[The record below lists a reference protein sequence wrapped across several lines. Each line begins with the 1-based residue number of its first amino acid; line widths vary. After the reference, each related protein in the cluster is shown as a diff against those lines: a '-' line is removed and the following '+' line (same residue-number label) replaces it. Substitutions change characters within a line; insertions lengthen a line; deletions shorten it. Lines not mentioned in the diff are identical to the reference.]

1 MHRFSSARL
10 RSGTVLYRERM
21 PLTAMPW
28 VLLTMAAA
36 LLYGTWSGV
45 VDRAEPVWVALGWAA
60 LTAGAIG
67 VLFLSIWALPVIGE
81 GKRVQVDETGEV
93 PEARLIE
100 DLRAVRRGSRRPCWA
115 VQAPR
120 TDNLHGSL
128 RTALRQHRGC

>member
-1 MHRFSSARL
+1 MSARL

-45 VDRAEPVWVALGWAA
+45 VDRAEPVWDALGWAA

-67 VLFLSIWALPVIGE
+67 VLFLAIWALPVVGE
-81 GKRVQVDETGEV
+81 GKRVRVDESGEI
-93 PEARLIE
+93 PEALLIE
-100 DLRAVRRGSRRPCWA
+100 DLRAVRRGSRRPRRA

-120 TDNLHGSL
+120 TDNLHESL
-128 RTALRQHRGC
+128 RTARRQHRGC